1 MVIKGE
7 NGVMKLVNVVALLLT
22 VSVAR
27 AEPDLAGFWQ
37 HEKEPVWIEMVPA
50 AGEGVVVRNDNQP
63 GRVGFKVVKDLQA
76 GSRPGKWSGQVF
88 AARLGEYRDATITL
102 ESDDRLAFTV
112 KVGMMRRTVEWRRVP
127 EVPSA
132 TDDE

>member
-7 NGVMKLVNVVALLLT
+7 NGVMKLVNVVAFLLT
-22 VSVAR
+22 VSVAQ

-37 HEKEPVWIEMVPA
+37 HEREPVWIEMIPA

-63 GRVGFKVVKDLQA
+63 ERVGFKVVKGLEA
-76 GSRPGKWSGQVF
+76 GSQPAIWSGQVF
-88 AARLGEYRDATITL
+88 AARLGEYRDAIITL
-102 ESDDRLAFTV
+102 EPDDRLAFTV
-112 KVGMMRRTVEWRRVP
+112 KVGMMKRTVEWRRVP

>member
-37 HEKEPVWIEMVPA
+37 HEKEPVWIEI
-50 AGEGVVVRNDNQP
+50 D
-63 GRVGFKVVKDLQA
+63 
-76 GSRPGKWSGQVF
+76 
-88 AARLGEYRDATITL
+88 
-102 ESDDRLAFTV
+102 
-112 KVGMMRRTVEWRRVP
+112 
-127 EVPSA
+127 
-132 TDDE
+132 

>member
-1 MVIKGE
+1 MVINGE
-7 NGVMKLVNVVALLLT
+7 NGVMKLVNVVVLFFA

-37 HEKEPVWIEMVPA
+37 HEKAPVWIEMAPG

-63 GRVGFKVVKDLQA
+63 ERVGFRVVKDLEA
-76 GSRPGKWSGQVF
+76 GSQPGKWSGQVF

-112 KVGMMRRTVEWRRVP
+112 KVGMMKRTVEWRRVP

>member
-22 VSVAR
+22 VSVAQ

-63 GRVGFKVVKDLQA
+63 GA
-76 GSRPGKWSGQVF
+76 SGSKW
-88 AARLGEYRDATITL
+88 
-102 ESDDRLAFTV
+102 
-112 KVGMMRRTVEWRRVP
+112 
-127 EVPSA
+127 
-132 TDDE
+132 